1 MAQESPPAPT
11 SDLPR
16 LLVVDDEV
24 RQMTALCDTL
34 RDHGYATTGFSAGQ
48 AALDAMRE
56 TKFDLLLTDLM
67 MPGMDGIA
75 LLRAALERDPDL
87 VGIVMTGHGTIDTAV
102 EAMKTGAL
110 DYILK
115 PFKLSAVIPVLSRAM
130 TVRRLRRENAE
141 LERRVRERTV
151 ELEAANGALEAAN
164 KELEAFSYSVSHDL
178 RAPLRHIDG
187 FAQLLSS
194 GYADQLPPPAQRLL
208 QNVCKAAERL
218 GTLIDDLLN
227 FSRLSRQ
234 PLVKQTVSLSNL
246 VQLVLDELQ
255 AEREGRR
262 VEIRLEELPDC
273 LGDRSLLRQV
283 FVNLLSNALKFTRK
297 RDPAVIE
304 IGCREE
310 AGEPVY
316 FVRDNGAGFDMQFAG
331 KLFGVFQRL
340 HGVDQF
346 EGTGVGL
353 SIVQRIIHRHGGR
366 IWAEAELDKGA
377 TFRFTLP
384 SPSPEG
390 VPA

>member
-1 MAQESPPAPT
+1 MLTPAPA
-11 SDLPR
+11 LAR

-34 RDHGYATTGFSAGQ
+34 RDHGYETTGFSAGQ
-48 AALDAMRE
+48 AALDAMRKM
-56 TKFDLLLTDLM
+56 KFDLLLTDLM
-67 MPGMDGIA
+67 MPGMDGIT
-75 LLRAALERDPDL
+75 LLRAALELDPDL

-141 LERRVRERTV
+141 LAQRVRERTD
-151 ELEAANGALEAAN
+151 ELEAAN

-187 FAQLLSS
+187 FSQLLMS
-194 GYADQLPPPAQRLL
+194 GYGEQLPPAAQRLL
-208 QNVCKAAERL
+208 QNVCNSAERL
-218 GTLIDDLLN
+218 GNLINDLLN

-234 PLVKQTVSLSNL
+234 PLNKQNVRISSL
-246 VQLVLDELQ
+246 VQQVLEELQ
-255 AEREGRR
+255 AEREGRQ
-262 VEIRLEELPDC
+262 VDIRIGSLPDC
-273 LGDRSLLRQV
+273 LGDASLLKQV
-283 FVNLLSNALKFTRK
+283 FVNLLSNALKFTRQ
-297 RDPAVIE
+297 RGPAIIE
-304 IGCREE
+304 IGSREE
-310 AGEPVY
+310 AGELVY
-316 FVRDNGAGFDMQFAG
+316 FVRDNGAGFDMQFAS

-340 HGVDQF
+340 HGPDQF

-377 TFRFTLP
+377 TFHFTLP
-384 SPSPEG
+384 APSPTV

>member
-1 MAQESPPAPT
+1 MPIPAPA
-11 SDLPR
+11 LAR
-16 LLVVDDEV
+16 LLVVDDEI

-34 RDHGYATTGFSAGQ
+34 RDHGYETTGFSAGQ

-56 TKFDLLLTDLM
+56 MKFDLLLTDLM

-75 LLRAALERDPDL
+75 LLRAALALDPDL

-141 LERRVRERTV
+141 LEQRVRERTT
-151 ELEAANGALEAAN
+151 ELEAANGALESAN

-187 FAQLLSS
+187 FAQLLMS
-194 GYADQLPPPAQRLL
+194 GYGEQLPPAAQRLL
-208 QNVCKAAERL
+208 QNVCNGAERL
-218 GTLIDDLLN
+218 GQLINDLLN

-234 PLVKQTVSLSNL
+234 PLDKQTVNLSRL
-246 VQLVLDELQ
+246 VQQVLAELH
-255 AEREGRR
+255 AERDGRQ
-262 VEIRLEELPDC
+262 VEIRVDSLPNC
-273 LGDRSLLRQV
+273 LGDPSLLKQV

-297 RDPAVIE
+297 REQALIE
-304 IGCREE
+304 VGCREE
-310 AGEPVY
+310 AGELIC
-316 FVRDNGAGFDMQFAG
+316 FVRDNGAGFDMQYAG

-353 SIVQRIIHRHGGR
+353 SIVQRIIYRHGGR
-366 IWAEAELDKGA
+366 IWAEDEVDKGGV
-377 TFRFTLP
+377 FHFTLP
-384 SPSPEG
+384 VAP
-390 VPA
+390 VTAAHT